1 MTGSLPDPL
10 AWARR
15 HARELGSFV
24 AISAE
29 ALGRYRLRTTLS
41 VLGVVLGV
49 AAVIAMMSVSEGA
62 RQDTLEQVQLMG
74 LDNIMLRSPATAP
87 GQGGGLRAGDA
98 ARLKT
103 LVPETLAASPLV
115 ERYGE
120 VYGSGHTQMASVIG
134 VGEQYQAVLRLTV
147 AQGRFFGPVDL
158 HEQAAV
164 CVLGATLARQLFG
177 YAAVLGQS
185 VRYQGDWYRVVGLLA
200 DRSTDARGIGSIAA
214 RDLNHVLIVPLSTLL
229 REPLSPA
236 AEAPVDEIWLHLA
249 DGSKVDAIG
258 RIASHTIARIGGR
271 SGGVEVVIPRELL
284 RQRYRTQHTFSVVVG
299 SVAVL
304 SLLVGG
310 IGIMNIM
317 LASVVERTH
326 EIGIRRAV
334 GAMRRDI
341 SLQFLVESLLMT
353 LSGGLAGIALGI
365 AISWIVTLY
374 AGWTTRL
381 SLLSVLLG
389 LVVSLAVGVGF
400 GIYPA
405 RKAAA
410 LQPIDALRFE

>member
-1 MTGSLPDPL
+1 MPGTISEL
-10 AWARR
+10 ALWARR
-15 HARELGSFV
+15 HGRDLGSFV
-24 AISAE
+24 AISGE
-29 ALGRYRLRTTLS
+29 ALGRYKLRTALS

-62 RQDTLEQVQLMG
+62 RHDTLEQVQALG
-74 LDNIMLRSPATAP
+74 LDNLVLRSRAMEPGPRSLSSRDATR
-87 GQGGGLRAGDA
+87 LRA
-98 ARLKT
+98 
-103 LVPETLAASPLV
+103 LVPLTIQASPLV

-120 VYGSGHTQMASVIG
+120 VYGGGRTQTTIVIG
-134 VGEQYQAVLRLTV
+134 VGDEYQAVLRLAL
-147 AQGRFFGPVDL
+147 AQGRFLSPLDL
-158 HEQAAV
+158 RQQAAV

-177 YAAVLGQS
+177 YTPALGES
-185 VRYQGDWYRVVGLLA
+185 VRYEGDWYQVVGLLA
-200 DRSTDARGIGSIAA
+200 DRSSDARGIGSLAG
-214 RDLNHVLIVPLSTLL
+214 RDLNKTLLLPISTLL
-229 REPLSPA
+229 REPA
-236 AEAPVDEIWLHLA
+236 ASGAGQPVNEIWLHLS
-249 DGSKVDAIG
+249 DGRKVDEIG
-258 RIASHTIARIGGR
+258 RVASHTLERLGLGEI
-271 SGGVEVVIPRELL
+271 EVVVPRELL
-284 RQRYRTQHTFSVVVG
+284 RQRYRTQRTFSVVVG

-341 SLQFLVESLLMT
+341 SLQFLAESLLMT
-353 LSGGLAGIALGI
+353 LSGGLAGIVVGVAT
-365 AISWIVTLY
+365 SWLVTLY

-381 SLLSVLLG
+381 SLVSILLG
-389 LVVSLAVGVGF
+389 LAVSLAVGVGF

>member
-1 MTGSLPDPL
+1 MG
-10 AWARR
+10 
-15 HARELGSFV
+15 LGN
-24 AISAE
+24 
-29 ALGRYRLRTTLS
+29 
-41 VLGVVLGV
+41 VVLRNR
-49 AAVIAMMSVSEGA
+49 I
-62 RQDTLEQVQLMG
+62 LEPG
-74 LDNIMLRSPATAP
+74 RSALTS
-87 GQGGGLRAGDA
+87 GDA
-98 ARLKT
+98 ARLRA
-103 LVPETLAASPLV
+103 LVPLTLHASPLV

-120 VYGSGHTQMASVIG
+120 VYGNGRTQTTAVIG
-134 VGEQYQAVLRLTV
+134 VGDEYQAVLRLAL

-158 HEQAAV
+158 HQQAAV

-177 YAAVLGQS
+177 YAPAVGAS
-185 VRYQGDWYRVVGLLA
+185 VRYEGDWYEVVGLLG
-200 DRSTDARGIGSIAA
+200 DRATDARGIGSIAG
-214 RDLNHVLIVPLSTLL
+214 RDLNGVLIVPISTLL
-229 REPLSPA
+229 REPPSPA
-236 AEAPVDEIWLHLA
+236 VGKPVDEIWLQLA
-249 DGSKVDAIG
+249 DGRKVDEIG
-258 RIASHTIARIGGR
+258 RIASHTLARLGR
-271 SGGVEVVIPRELL
+271 GTGEVEVVVPRELL

-341 SLQFLVESLLMT
+341 SRQFLVESLLMT
-353 LSGGLAGIALGI
+353 LSGGLAGIVVGVAT
-365 AISWIVTLY
+365 SWLITLY

-381 SLLSVLLG
+381 SLLSILLG
-389 LVVSLAVGVGF
+389 LVVSLAVGIGF

>member
-1 MTGSLPDPL
+1 MPGALSELVR
-10 AWARR
+10 WARR
-15 HARELGSFV
+15 HSRDLGSFV

-29 ALGRYRLRTTLS
+29 ALGRYKLRTTLS

-62 RQDTLEQVQLMG
+62 RHDTLEQVQLMG
-74 LDNIMLRSPATAP
+74 LDNVVLRSRAAQP
-87 GQGGGLRAGDA
+87 GQGGGLTTDDS
-98 ARLKT
+98 ARLKA
-103 LVPETLAASPLV
+103 LVPLTLHASALV

-120 VYGSGHTQMASVIG
+120 VYGNGRTRTGVVLG
-134 VGEQYQAVLRLTV
+134 VGDEYQAVLRLAL
-147 AQGRFFGPVDL
+147 AQGRFLGPVDL
-158 HEQAAV
+158 HQQAAV

-177 YAAVLGQS
+177 YGPAVGER
-185 VRYQGDWYRVVGLLA
+185 VRFQGDWFQVVGLLA
-200 DRSTDARGIGSIAA
+200 DRSTDARGIGALA
-214 RDLNHVLIVPLSTLL
+214 GRDLNQTLIVPISTLL
-229 REPLSPA
+229 REPASTA
-236 AEAPVDEIWLHLA
+236 AGRPVDEIWLQLA
-249 DGSKVDAIG
+249 DGRKVEEIG
-258 RIASHTIARIGGR
+258 RIASHTLARLGR
-271 SGGVEVVIPRELL
+271 GPGEVEVVVPRELL

-341 SLQFLVESLLMT
+341 SLQFLAESLLMT
-353 LSGGLAGIALGI
+353 LSGGLAGIVVGVAT
-365 AISWIVTLY
+365 SWLVTLY

-381 SLLSVLLG
+381 SLVSILLG
-389 LVVSLAVGVGF
+389 LVVSLAVGIGF

>member
-1 MTGSLPDPL
+1 MPATLSDLL
-10 AWARR
+10 LWARR
-15 HARELGSFV
+15 HGRHPGSFV

-29 ALGRYRLRTTLS
+29 ALGRYKLRTTLS

-62 RQDTLEQVQLMG
+62 RHDTLEQVQLLG
-74 LDNIMLRSPATAP
+74 LDNVVLRSRAQEP
-87 GQGGGLRAGDA
+87 GRPGGLTTADA
-98 ARLKT
+98 ARLAK
-103 LVPETLAASPLV
+103 LVPLTLHTSPLV
-115 ERYGE
+115 ARYGA
-120 VYGSGHTQMASVIG
+120 VYGSGRTQSVAVIG
-134 VGEQYQAVLRLTV
+134 VGDEYQAVLRLTL
-147 AQGRFFGPVDL
+147 ARGRFFGPVDL
-158 HEQAAV
+158 HQQAAV

-177 YAAVLGQS
+177 YAPALGES
-185 VRYQGDWYRVVGLLA
+185 VRYEGDWYQVVGLLG
-200 DRSTDARGIGSIAA
+200 DRATDARGIGALA
-214 RDLNHVLIVPLSTLL
+214 GRDLNRVLIVPISTLL
-229 REPLSPA
+229 REPASA
-236 AEAPVDEIWLHLA
+236 AAGRPVDEIWLHLS
-249 DGSKVDAIG
+249 DGRKVEEIG
-258 RIASHTIARIGGR
+258 RIAGHTLARLGHGPDEF
-271 SGGVEVVIPRELL
+271 EVVVPRELL

-341 SLQFLVESLLMT
+341 SLQFLAESLLMT
-353 LSGGLAGIALGI
+353 LSGGLAGIVVGVVT
-365 AISWIVTLY
+365 SWLVTLY

-381 SLLSVLLG
+381 SLVSILLG
-389 LVVSLAVGVGF
+389 LAVSLAVGVGF
-400 GIYPA
+400 GLYPA